1 MRDWSV
7 SRVPSTETVRASI
20 FVVAFYALLS
30 TLITSRDIFYKIYAN
45 KYSVTL
51 IASVM
56 RFLHK
61 HAIAEYRSV
70 ANIVWT
76 ARSSKK
82 LGTQVLP
89 I

>member
-1 MRDWSV
+1 MFID
-7 SRVPSTETVRASI
+7 
-20 FVVAFYALLS
+20 F
-30 TLITSRDIFYKIYAN
+30 
-45 KYSVTL
+45 SVTL
-51 IASVM
+51 IASAM
-56 RFLHK
+56 RVPHE
-61 HAIAEYRSV
+61 HAIAVFRSV